1 MASNVIELEDA
12 IKVRLAARPK
22 LVADPREAKDLE
34 VARAIERAR
43 KDFLDNFGK
52 LVRWE
57 GARPTIEWAEK
68 AIEQF
73 KVGMQP

>member
-12 IKVRLAARPK
+12 IKVRLAARP
-22 LVADPREAKDLE
+22 REAKDLE
-34 VARAIERAR
+34 VVRAIERAR